1 MAQKKRRRKKLDT
14 SKLVCFLLVG
24 SGLLITQECIYLMR
38 LCIKSNYMA
47 SAAWLTAALSLAQV
61 IIITGGKCYFELV
74 KSISTHAPA
83 GGATCVRA
91 FSFCGNCIDL
101 YGIQNIAGLAPE
113 LVTQNLN
120 CLKGHILMQP
130 HRLDGLR
137 RQAILLA
144 DLRIGQPAHIFTL

>member
-74 KSISTHAPA
+74 KSDHKRGGITFEAAKANGFQEQDASDNVDSALSEHMNKPLAWQKCHVRGFLFCAALAARYAVFIS
-83 GGATCVRA
+83 
-91 FSFCGNCIDL
+91 
-101 YGIQNIAGLAPE
+101 
-113 LVTQNLN
+113 
-120 CLKGHILMQP
+120 
-130 HRLDGLR
+130 
-137 RQAILLA
+137 
-144 DLRIGQPAHIFTL
+144 AH

>member
-61 IIITGGKCYFELV
+61 IPVNEL
-74 KSISTHAPA
+74 T
-83 GGATCVRA
+83 RY
-91 FSFCGNCIDL
+91 IDAD
-101 YGIQNIAGLAPE
+101 IPVDKGL
-113 LVTQNLN
+113 
-120 CLKGHILMQP
+120 
-130 HRLDGLR
+130 
-137 RQAILLA
+137 LLA
-144 DLRIGQPAHIFTL
+144 AVEGVKTYSHIIALIAAFLDDFNSVFWGDASGTDKCSL

>member
-74 KSISTHAPA
+74 KSDHKRGGITFEAAKANGFQEQDASDNVGSAFIWTHEQTPRMAEVSCE
-83 GGATCVRA
+83 G
-91 FSFCGNCIDL
+91 FSFLRGS
-101 YGIQNIAGLAPE
+101 GGS
-113 LVTQNLN
+113 
-120 CLKGHILMQP
+120 
-130 HRLDGLR
+130 LR
-137 RQAILLA
+137 RFYICPLILSSLCA
-144 DLRIGQPAHIFTL
+144 A

>member
-74 KSISTHAPA
+74 KSDHKRGGITFEAAKANGFQEQDAWQKCHVRGFLFCAALAARYAVFIS
-83 GGATCVRA
+83 
-91 FSFCGNCIDL
+91 
-101 YGIQNIAGLAPE
+101 
-113 LVTQNLN
+113 
-120 CLKGHILMQP
+120 
-130 HRLDGLR
+130 
-137 RQAILLA
+137 
-144 DLRIGQPAHIFTL
+144 AH